1 MPFTKNLR
9 LFFYLYAVFSLFD
22 VIYLYFRWTNTYSEV
37 FILTQFLLRRF
48 IKNYKNTADPSVRV
62 AYGFLSSITGIS
74 CNVLLSILKLIVG
87 MLSGSVAVTADAFNN
102 LSDAGSSVVTLI
114 GFHLA
119 SRPADPDHPFGHGRF
134 EYLASLVIA
143 AIIMFVGGSFLKTSI
158 EKIIFPESIVPSLIA
173 VIVLVCSI
181 LVKLWLWKFY
191 GKLGT
196 TIDSTPMKAAAQDSL
211 NDVFVTASA
220 LISIAIVAIWDIS
233 IDGWIGL
240 GVALFILRSAW
251 DIAKDTVDLLLGSP
265 ADANLVNEITS
276 RIMNHE
282 CVYSIHDIIV
292 HNYGPGRIMASVHVE
307 VPDTYDFLKAHDAI
321 DLIER
326 EILEQ
331 MHIPLVIHLD
341 PVDLHSE
348 VTAALRT
355 DIIGYVHDISPRL
368 SLHDFRI
375 VKGDSHTNL
384 IFDIT
389 VPRDLTLEDKEIKA
403 LLDKRLADEKTG
415 VYYTVIT
422 FDRHYL

>member
-1 MPFTKNLR
+1 MLTLTQLLLR
-9 LFFYLYAVFSLFD
+9 LFVKN
-22 VIYLYFRWTNTYSEV
+22 NTKTSDQ
-37 FILTQFLLRRF
+37 T
-48 IKNYKNTADPSVRV
+48 VRT
-62 AYGFLSSITGIS
+62 AYGFLSSITGIV
-74 CNVLLSILKLIVG
+74 CNILLFGVKLAIG
-87 MLSGSVAVTADAFNN
+87 MISGSVAVTADAFNN
-102 LSDAGSSVVTLI
+102 LSDAGSSFVTLI
-114 GFHLA
+114 GFQLA

-158 EKIIFPESIVPSLIA
+158 EKIFSPVSIVPSVIA
-173 VIVLVCSI
+173 TVVLVISI
-181 LVKLWLWKFY
+181 AVKLWLWRFY
-191 GKLGT
+191 KKLGT
-196 TIDSTPMKAAAQDSL
+196 AVDSTAMKAAAQDSL

-220 LISIAIVAIWDIS
+220 LISLVIAAVWDVS
-233 IDGWIGL
+233 IDGFIGL

-251 DIAKDTVDLLLGSP
+251 EIASDTVNLLLGSP
-265 ADANLVNEITS
+265 ADPELVNEITS
-276 RIMNHE
+276 RIMNHD
-282 CVYSIHDIIV
+282 CVYSIHDMIV

-307 VPDTYDFLKAHDAI
+307 IPDTYDFLKAHDAI

-326 EILEQ
+326 EILEE
-331 MHIPLVIHLD
+331 MNIPLVIHLD

-348 VTAALRT
+348 VTAELRT
-355 DIIGYVHDISPRL
+355 SIIGYVHEIAPSL

-389 VPRDLTLEDKEIKA
+389 VPRDLKLDNKEIKA
-403 LLDKRLADEKTG
+403 QLDKRIAEERQG

>member
-1 MPFTKNLR
+1 MLTLTQLLLR
-9 LFFYLYAVFSLFD
+9 LFV
-22 VIYLYFRWTNTYSEV
+22 
-37 FILTQFLLRRF
+37 
-48 IKNYKNTADPSVRV
+48 KNHTKTTDQTVRT
-62 AYGFLSSITGIS
+62 AYGFLSSITGII
-74 CNVLLSILKLIVG
+74 CNIFLFAVKLAIG
-87 MLSGSVAVTADAFNN
+87 MISGSVAVTADAFNN

-143 AIIMFVGGSFLKTSI
+143 AIIMFVGGSFLKTSV
-158 EKIIFPESIVPSLIA
+158 EKIISPATIIPSVIAAVVLIISIA
-173 VIVLVCSI
+173 
-181 LVKLWLWKFY
+181 VKLWLWRFY
-191 GKLGT
+191 KKLGVAV
-196 TIDSTPMKAAAQDSL
+196 DSTAMKAAAQDSL

-220 LISIAIVAIWDIS
+220 LISLIVSAVWDIS
-233 IDGWIGL
+233 IDGFIGL

-251 DIAKDTVDLLLGSP
+251 EIASDTVNLLLGSP
-265 ADANLVNEITS
+265 ADPELVNEITA
-276 RIMNHE
+276 RIMNHD
-282 CVYSIHDIIV
+282 CVYSIHDMIV

-307 VPDTYDFLKAHDAI
+307 VPDTYDFLKAHDAV

-326 EILEQ
+326 EILEE

-348 VTAALRT
+348 VTAELRT
-355 DIIGYVHDISPRL
+355 SIIGYVHEISPSL

-389 VPRDLTLEDKEIKA
+389 VPRDLKLDDKEIKA
-403 LLDKRLADEKTG
+403 QLDKRIAEERQG

-422 FDRHYL
+422 FDHHYL